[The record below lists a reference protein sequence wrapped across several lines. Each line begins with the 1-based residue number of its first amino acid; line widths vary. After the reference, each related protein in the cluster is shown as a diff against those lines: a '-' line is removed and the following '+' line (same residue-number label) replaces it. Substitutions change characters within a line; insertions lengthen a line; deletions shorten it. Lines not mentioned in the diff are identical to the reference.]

1 MVRDYLTV
9 TQLNTHIDHLLST
22 DVILSD
28 LWLKGEVSGFKRYR
42 QSGHLYFTLK
52 DEDSVVSCVMFR
64 SRAQRID
71 FQPSDGM
78 EVLAR
83 GNISV
88 YAPQG
93 KYQLYVSELQP
104 FGMGGWHLY
113 FEQLRQKYEEAGYFR
128 LERKRQ
134 IPAMINRL
142 GIVTSQDGAALQ
154 DILKVVRQR
163 HSRCHVI
170 LVHSAVQGSEASREL
185 AEGIRLLNE
194 YGAVD
199 AIIVGRG
206 GGSWEDLIPFSSELV
221 VEAIYQ
227 SRIPVISAVG
237 HEIDVSLADLVAD
250 LRAATPT
257 QAAVMAVA
265 DMHELELR
273 IAKYQQRMR
282 QIIVRKLAGHIET
295 LERLMMKRVW
305 SQPGVLLQ
313 NRRQDLTV
321 TRSRLCNAMTTLIN
335 DRENRFRLAVAALDG
350 VSPLKA
356 MQRGYAL
363 VRRGDA
369 IITRGEQVAM
379 GDLLELNLQ
388 DANLE
393 VEIRK
398 KEEVARWK
406 I

>member
-1 MVRDYLTV
+1 MVRDFLTI
-9 TQLNTHIDHLLST
+9 TQLNTHIDHLLSK

-28 LWLKGEVSGFKRYR
+28 LWLKGEVSGFKHYR
-42 QSGHLYFTLK
+42 QSGHFYFILK
-52 DEDSVVSCVMFR
+52 DENSVVSCVMFR

-71 FQPSDGM
+71 FQPADGM

-88 YAPQG
+88 YGPQG
-93 KYQLYVSELQP
+93 KYQLYVNELQP
-104 FGMGGWHLY
+104 FGLGGWHQYL
-113 FEQLRQKYEEAGYFR
+113 EQLRQKYEEAGYFR
-128 LERKRQ
+128 PERKRP

-237 HEIDVSLADLVAD
+237 HEIDVSLSDLVAD

-282 QIIVRKLAGHIET
+282 QIIVRKVAGYTET

-305 SQPGVLLQ
+305 SQPGVLMQ
-313 NRRQDLTV
+313 DRRQQLTL
-321 TRSRLCNAMTTLIN
+321 TRTRLCNAMMTLMN

-379 GDLLELNLQ
+379 GDHLEINLQ

-393 VEIRK
+393 VEILK